1 MTREVEILVE
11 AELEAADAI
20 RWYEQER
27 PGLGAEFEAAIDVA
41 LSLLESDLVPS
52 VPAAGAPGRR
62 GVRRIVLRRFP
73 FDVVFRLSASKALVV
88 AFAHHSRRPGYW
100 RHRGLY

>member
-11 AELEAADAI
+11 AASEAADAI

-27 PGLGAEFEAAIDVA
+27 PGLGAEFESAVDVA
-41 LSLLESDLVPS
+41 LSLLESDPIPS
-52 VPAAGAPGRR
+52 VPALGVPGRR
-62 GVRRIVLRRFP
+62 GVRRLVLRRFP
-73 FDVVFRLSASKALVV
+73 FDVVFTLSPSKALVV

-100 RHRGLY
+100 QHRGLS